1 MRIILLNPRHR
12 RQPYQATKAAAHWR
26 VVFSLMAVDGSKRRC
41 DIRRVKPKKPIMPE
55 TEPKTSGM
63 KLVEKYRPRM
73 SRLTDAERQKLMARG
88 LHIIYGDTATAKS
101 THRG

>member
-1 MRIILLNPRHR
+1 M
-12 RQPYQATKAAAHWR
+12 
-26 VVFSLMAVDGSKRRC
+26 VVDLSKGGC
-41 DIRRVKPKKPIMPE
+41 EIRWVKPKKPIRLE

-73 SRLTDAERQKLMARG
+73 SRLTDAERQRLMARG
-88 LHIIYGDTATAKS
+88 LQIIYGETPTAKS